1 MKIRTNRP
9 RTKIY
14 KVVTTK
20 PPIDLIHKPM
30 TVKQLYYEYLR
41 SDFGVSEE
49 ELDKVNKT
57 NDTFTVVDNFSKVLT
72 LFTYY
77 TGWEVQSVSSFI
89 IGSSFYY
96 TITFYRYI

>member
-1 MKIRTNRP
+1 MKIRTNKP

-20 PPIDLIHKPM
+20 PPIDLIHKPY
-30 TVKQLYYEYLR
+30 TVKKLFHEYLKQ
-41 SDFGVSEE
+41 DFGVSEA
-49 ELDKVNKT
+49 ELDKVNEI

-77 TGWEVQSVSSFI
+77 TGWEVQSVSSLV
-89 IGSSFYY
+89 IGTSFYY
-96 TITFYRYI
+96 TITFYKYI